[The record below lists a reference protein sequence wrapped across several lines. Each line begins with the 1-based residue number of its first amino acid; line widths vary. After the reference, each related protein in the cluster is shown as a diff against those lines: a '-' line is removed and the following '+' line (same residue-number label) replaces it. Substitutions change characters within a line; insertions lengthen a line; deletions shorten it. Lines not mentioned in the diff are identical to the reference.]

1 MQREIS
7 NKILLWQTISPFD
20 DIGNSS
26 AIDITTSN
34 YNDAKENVKKIRELT
49 STEKYNAD
57 IARYIPGIL
66 EMKFQSMFEGINTKE
81 KVAHSSFTDMEELDF
96 QILLTENCYVNSGS
110 IHISLPMK
118 IKKSTNGVINI
129 DDDLITVNNFFAHF
143 IKEISVTR
151 YGSDKELTPTFPP
164 HEIYQYSD
172 AMLKHLPKDSLKKTW
187 INITL

>member
-1 MQREIS
+1 
-7 NKILLWQTISPFD
+7 
-20 DIGNSS
+20 
-26 AIDITTSN
+26 
-34 YNDAKENVKKIRELT
+34 
-49 STEKYNAD
+49 
-57 IARYIPGIL
+57 
-66 EMKFQSMFEGINTKE
+66 MKFQSMFEGINTKE

-172 AMLKHLPKDSLKKTW
+172 AMLKHLPKDSLKKT
-187 INITL
+187 